1 MTKAKDDRP
10 TVRVKPNRYQPT
22 KAEMNEPVVLRK
34 PDGSVPTPEEVI
46 RAAFQPARVVVDSD
60 A

>member
-1 MTKAKDDRP
+1 MTQTKPKPELRI
-10 TVRVKPNRYQPT
+10 KPNTYKPT
-22 KAEMNEPVVLRK
+22 KAELEEMFVLRK

-46 RAAFQPARVVVDSD
+46 QAVLRPVKVVVDPD